1 MTPESIPSSADLCQT
16 AISAAEWPPIGP
28 SVLNAIIKC
37 VEDVRR
43 RVERRHDVNPAAML
57 IQYGQQVIAGTAPIA
72 AQPGQDPGR
81 WCVDP
86 QELGHP
92 AQTPMIDSPTAFG
105 FAILEQ
111 LKASLA
117 TGQPFFFLFL
127 RGAEND
133 HPPVSRRR
141 GDASET
147 DDFAGQAHTATAI
160 GYDDAQQAFMVV
172 KRAAEC
178 TQPYDFTDIMLLSY
192 AYVTHPLLSQDV
204 WTIRTVS

>member
-72 AQPGQDPGR
+72 AQPGQDPGS
-81 WCVDP
+81 WYVD
-86 QELGHP
+86 L
-92 AQTPMIDSPTAFG
+92 QTRGSAARTPLIDSPTAFG
-105 FAILEQ
+105 FAILAQ

-117 TGQPFFFLFL
+117 TGQPFSFLFL
-127 RGAEND
+127 RGEGDDDAL
-133 HPPVSRRR
+133 VSRCRE
-141 GDASET
+141 DASEI
-147 DDFAGQAHTATAI
+147 DGLAGQAHTATAI

-172 KRAAEC
+172 KRSLERI
-178 TQPYDFTDIMLLSY
+178 QPHDFTDIMLLSY